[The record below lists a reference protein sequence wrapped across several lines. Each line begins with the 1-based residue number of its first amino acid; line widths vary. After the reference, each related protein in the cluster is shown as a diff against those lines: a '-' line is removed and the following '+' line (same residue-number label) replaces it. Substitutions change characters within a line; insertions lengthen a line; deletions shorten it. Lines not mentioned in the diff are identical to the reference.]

1 MFVGVVYKS
10 EYRMSRDRIVQ
21 RRGSRCA
28 HLALPIRALICA
40 VALVALTSVGTPVS
54 CLAQSKRVATEKTLM
69 DAEKAMLRSLS
80 ARSVEKSPVK
90 APTRNAVRPP
100 IKAPKALP
108 QKTTSASVSDQG
120 KTKSTAPVGETGG
133 VKTEAPDIASTTQ
146 YKELQAALTRI
157 AILEQQLDE
166 ARSQLAISETEVS
179 RLSGIVDSK
188 ARAGM
193 DKYKLSIPANRAP
206 VSQPRRVV
214 AEQRPVRPPVSDNSP
229 AKVDDAL
236 HVATVTVEKAE
247 LRLGP
252 GKNHS
257 ALMTV
262 RQGSRLMI
270 EARQGEWYRVFAPN
284 GERAWIQASLVRFGD
299 GAALLNDG
307 SSVRVKGFSVG
318 AEEEAFRKLQRITAG
333 Q

>member
-1 MFVGVVYKS
+1 M
-10 EYRMSRDRIVQ
+10 
-21 RRGSRCA
+21 
-28 HLALPIRALICA
+28 HLWLSVRALISG
-40 VALVALTSVGTPVS
+40 VALTTLISVGTPADT
-54 CLAQSKRVATEKTLM
+54 LAQSKSVASERTLM

-80 ARSVEKSPVK
+80 ARSVEKATVPGSAK
-90 APTRNAVRPP
+90 SGVRP
-100 IKAPKALP
+100 AATTPKALP
-108 QKTTSASVSDQG
+108 QKAAPSTISDEA
-120 KTKSTAPVGETGG
+120 KSKSTAGAGDVGG
-133 VKTEAPDIASTTQ
+133 VKSDSPEIAPTTQ
-146 YKELQAALTRI
+146 SKELQAALARI

-166 ARSQLAISETEVS
+166 TRSQLAISETEVS

-193 DKYKLSIPANRAP
+193 DKYKLPIPANRVP
-206 VSQPRRVV
+206 VSQPRRVG
-214 AEQRPVRPPVSDNSP
+214 AEQSLVRSPAPDNSP
-229 AKVDDAL
+229 AKVEDAL

-262 RQGSRLMI
+262 RQGSRLMV

-284 GERAWIQASLVRFGD
+284 GERAWIQSSLVSFGD
-299 GAALLNDG
+299 GAASLNDG

>member
-1 MFVGVVYKS
+1 M
-10 EYRMSRDRIVQ
+10 
-21 RRGSRCA
+21 RGSGWV
-28 HLALPIRALICA
+28 HLAHPIRALICGLTL
-40 VALVALTSVGTPVS
+40 LVLPPVGYPAS
-54 CLAQSKRVATEKTLM
+54 AFAQSKSVASERSLM

-80 ARSVEKSPVK
+80 AQSVEKATVQGRAKSQGK
-90 APTRNAVRPP
+90 EKSLAKGQNAPQGAVRPAAQVQ
-100 IKAPKALP
+100 KASAQTAESPSPREESKLKPKS
-108 QKTTSASVSDQG
+108 SAPTGEAVAVKSDIPEV
-120 KTKSTAPVGETGG
+120 AP
-133 VKTEAPDIASTTQ
+133 SSQ
-146 YKELQAALTRI
+146 SKELQAALARI
-157 AILEQQLDE
+157 ALLEQQLDE
-166 ARSQLAISETEVS
+166 ARSQLAISETEVN

-193 DKYKLSIPANRAP
+193 DKYKLPVPANRVP
-206 VSQPRRVV
+206 VNQPRRVIG
-214 AEQRPVRPPVSDNSP
+214 EQPPVRPPASDNSP
-229 AKVDDAL
+229 AKVDDPL

-284 GERAWIQASLVRFGD
+284 GERAWIQASLVSFGD
-299 GAALLNDG
+299 GAASLNDG